1 MTYRPPSD
9 ESLAA
14 MDLAMI
20 DRVARERDRAQ
31 DLFQDQETLIATLE
45 RENRK
50 LNDKLNR
57 FRNLT
62 PGRKRLYALGRI
74 AAMMEYEADEDA
86 KLAPLGSLVVEM
98 RADALYLHRLQWDF
112 EQLRE
117 VVYPSKQPAHE
128 WRRP

>member
-1 MTYRPPSD
+1 M
-9 ESLAA
+9 
-14 MDLAMI
+14 
-20 DRVARERDRAQ
+20 
-31 DLFQDQETLIATLE
+31 FQEQETFIAILE

-74 AAMMEYEADEDA
+74 AAFTEADADMAVED
-86 KLAPLGSLVVEM
+86 PNERPIIDGEM
-98 RADALYLHRLQWDF
+98 ARADALYLHRLQWDL

>member
-1 MTYRPPSD
+1 MRATSPPDGDGIQTMVMSAS
-9 ESLAA
+9 EL
-14 MDLAMI
+14 
-20 DRVARERDRAQ
+20 V
-31 DLFQDQETLIATLE
+31 DLFNEQERRIANLE
-45 RENRK
+45 KRNRK
-50 LNDKLNR
+50 LTDRLNR
-57 FRNLT
+57 FRNMT

-74 AAMMEYEADEDA
+74 AAMLEYEADEDA

>member
-1 MTYRPPSD
+1 M
-9 ESLAA
+9 AA

-20 DRVARERDRAQ
+20 DRIAKERDQAR

-62 PGRKRLYALGRI
+62 PGHKRLYALGRI
-74 AAMMEYEADEDA
+74 ASMMEADADMMAEDPNERPIIDGEAA
-86 KLAPLGSLVVEM
+86 

-128 WRRP
+128 WKRP